1 MKRFLSIVLMLC
13 IIAHFPLQAA
23 AQTPSAD
30 GPSDYFISV
39 MRLAFTD
46 QDRSKIVTPS
56 GEDMAEQFFELFSAD
71 YQQDEFLN
79 MYHFYRGNGLSLQYS
94 VPEDSAEEHSVWA
107 GSRETVNGKVFVYQI
122 PECVLTG
129 REGCEVG
136 YYLHYSY
143 IVNNNEGIILDADD
157 PTFEML
163 YTSFD
168 SAVSWDDAAIE
179 YQDEILNADIS
190 SDETFVSFYMN
201 VKMAVYIRMIT
212 GDANYLPLTYRF
224 PLIYEHIVYA

>member
-1 MKRFLSIVLMLC
+1 MKRFLSVVLMLC

-94 VPEDSAEEHSVWA
+94 VPEDSVAERSAWA
-107 GSRETVNGKVFVYQI
+107 GSRETISGRKFEHKYL
-122 PECVLTG
+122 ECALTG
-129 REGCEVG
+129 RENCEVG
-136 YYLHYSY
+136 YYFYYSY
-143 IVNNNEGIILDADD
+143 VVDNNEGIILDADL

-163 YTSFD
+163 YTTFD
-168 SAVSWDDAAIE
+168 VNVNLGEAEIE
-179 YQDEILNADIS
+179 YQNQRRGADIS
-190 SDETFVSFYMN
+190 DDEASVYFYLSME
-201 VKMAVYIRMIT
+201 MEVYIAYADVLAPI
-212 GDANYLPLTYRF
+212 ALTYRY
-224 PLIYEHIVYA
+224 PISYGMTEYI